1 MPYAITSLTALIGIS
16 MALIG
21 GIGIEASDKRA
32 AQLACGI
39 FFFNGLRS
47 LIQHWTKSWMLRL
60 LLTSKVKLLLLPP
73 QLRIVEYVR
82 VA

>member
-1 MPYAITSLTALIGIS
+1 

-21 GIGIEASDKRA
+21 GIGIEASENWA
-32 AQLACGI
+32 ALLACGI
-39 FFFNGLRS
+39 FFFNGLRL

-60 LLTSKVKLLLLPP
+60 LLTSKVMLLLLSP